1 MKLMSEKTTQSWSSD
16 PQPLLRAGKGFRL
29 DEVDPHSTP
38 GYEGNKKSGRK
49 DLKACIPEL
58 DDLQE
63 RLFAAH
69 HDEESGPAVLLILQA
84 MDTAGKGGIVR
95 HVVGSVDPQGV
106 ELAAF
111 KAPTKEELSHDF
123 LWRIRPR
130 VPGPGM
136 IGVFDRSHYE
146 DVLIGKVRELA
157 DDEEIERRYT
167 AINDFEAGLAE
178 AGVRIIKVMLNISPD
193 EQKDRLMERLD
204 RPDKY
209 WKYNPGDVDER
220 LMWPDYMRAY
230 QTVFERTS
238 TEVAPWYVVPADR
251 KWYARIAV
259 QRLLLNVLR
268 DIDPQWPAADF
279 DIDVERERLAES

>member
-1 MKLMSEKTTQSWSSD
+1 MSETTSHWTTD
-16 PQPLLRAGKGFRL
+16 PAPLLRVGEGFRL
-29 DEVDPHSTP
+29 GGVDPDSTP
-38 GYEGNKKSGRK
+38 GYDGDKKSGKK
-49 DLKACIPEL
+49 DLEALSTEL
-58 DDLQE
+58 SDLQE

-69 HDEESGPAVLLILQA
+69 HDDESGPAVLLVLQA

-95 HVVGSVDPQGV
+95 HVVGTVDPQGV

-111 KAPTKEELSHDF
+111 KKPTDDDLAHDF

-146 DVLIGKVRELA
+146 DVLIGRVRELA
-157 DDEEIERRYT
+157 DEAEIERRYA
-167 AINDFEAGLAE
+167 AINDFEAELLA
-178 AGVRIIKVMLNISPD
+178 AGVKIVKIMLHISPD
-193 EQKDRLMERLD
+193 EQRERLAERLD

-220 LMWPDYMRAY
+220 LLWPDYMDAY

-238 TEVAPWYVVPADR
+238 TEAAPWFVIPANR
-251 KWYARIAV
+251 KWYARLAV
-259 QRLLLNVLR
+259 QRLLLDALR
-268 DIDPQWPAADF
+268 EIDPQWPPADF
-279 DIDVERERLAES
+279 DIEVEKKRLADS

>member
-1 MKLMSEKTTQSWSSD
+1 MSETTSHWTTD
-16 PQPLLRAGKGFRL
+16 PAPLLRVGEGFRL
-29 DEVDPHSTP
+29 DEVDPDSTP
-38 GYEGNKKSGRK
+38 GYDGDKKSGKK
-49 DLKACIPEL
+49 DLEALSTEL
-58 DDLQE
+58 SDLQE

-69 HDEESGPAVLLILQA
+69 HDDESGPAVLLVLQA

-95 HVVGSVDPQGV
+95 HVVGTVDPQGV

-111 KAPTKEELSHDF
+111 KKPTDEDLAHDF

-146 DVLIGKVRELA
+146 DVLIGRVRELA
-157 DDEEIERRYT
+157 DEAEIERRYT
-167 AINDFEAGLAE
+167 AINDFEAELLA
-178 AGVRIIKVMLNISPD
+178 AGVKIVKIMLHISPD
-193 EQKDRLMERLD
+193 EQRERLAERLD

-220 LMWPDYMRAY
+220 LLWPDYMDAY

-238 TEVAPWYVVPADR
+238 TEAAPWFVIPANR
-251 KWYARIAV
+251 KWYARLAV
-259 QRLLLNVLR
+259 QRLLLDALR
-268 DIDPQWPAADF
+268 EIDPQWPPADF
-279 DIDVERERLAES
+279 DIEVEKKRLADS

>member
-1 MKLMSEKTTQSWSSD
+1 MSEKTTQSWSSD